1 MVAERSARE
10 QRFTRGLRVEREV
23 HGYAIV
29 VRVAGEV
36 DSSTVGEL
44 ARGTAVALALATPP
58 APVVVDLSDVA
69 FLSAAG
75 LNQLRSDQLAARA
88 AGVPLRVVARH
99 RHVLRPFEV
108 TGLVHDLRLCATLSE
123 ALRSDAADR
132 GRLALRW

>member
-1 MVAERSARE
+1 MGAERFSQE
-10 QRFTRGLRVEREV
+10 LRVEREV

-44 ARGTAVALALATPP
+44 ARGIAVALALATPP
-58 APVVVDLSDVA
+58 APVVVDLSDVG

-88 AGVPLRVVARH
+88 LGVRLRVIARH

-108 TGLVHDLRLCATLSE
+108 TGLVHDLRPCATLAE
-123 ALRSDAADR
+123 ALRPDAADR
-132 GRLALRW
+132 GRFALRW